1 MLLCTGK
8 LFSQSNTYDY
18 NFSDYFEASDVSL
31 PNTLSLNCSQTS
43 IEFNN
48 YYGRYDFYLNNY
60 NKLPILTIPIN
71 INIWQDNNAG
81 NNWGNSS
88 STINRFYSIIA
99 QVNSFYSN
107 NCQPQYYGVYD
118 PSITQFLSNT
128 KIRFEIQGI
137 YFYTNSTLNITTDS
151 GVLTDYL
158 QNNHPERLNQL
169 NIHITRQDPNSGV
182 IAGYSNGPSS
192 TPLIVT
198 YNKHSNPLNP
208 GIGGDYAFSQH
219 LAHELGHN
227 LSLLHTYDGNN
238 NGLYGP
244 GDACC
249 PETNVISNPDFL
261 DDIFGFN
268 PPNWCG
274 AVNGQVCYHKH
285 QWSCNPSCIPGSS
298 NNMMGGT
305 QNACYFS
312 PKQIAKM
319 YRALCLLPIRKI
331 VKCENYGNNLP
342 KIEVANNESWDFDI
356 WLYNDLVVK
365 AGNTLTI
372 KCKVAFPPG
381 YRLIVEP
388 TAKLILDGG
397 VLTSHG
403 DCNMWQ
409 GIMLHG
415 NINQSQQIINGMPVY
430 QGMVEMKNGAII
442 ENAVNGISTMRRDA
456 NGNID
461 WSSFGGI
468 IRASNSSFLNNKR
481 DVEFMS
487 YPNYNNISFFN
498 NCLFEV
504 NQILKD
510 GPLVKPETRVSM
522 WNIKNVNFRG
532 CTFKYSAGN
541 VYGLN
546 EHGYGIYSIDA
557 KYNVSNYCSS
567 TFFPCPSTSIVNSRF
582 ENLEYGI
589 YATSSNPLFNAN
601 VTNAKFINNI
611 AGGAFYGGMHYPI
624 FSGCHVDVG
633 SPQKSFG
640 LYLQSCKY
648 YKIQNNDFLNSQGY
662 FDCIGIYSTSSGNG
676 AHEIYRNTFS
686 NLKIGIAPQENNSGL
701 TNNDDGLKMN
711 CNTFSFNE
719 YDVAMMGNTPTV
731 AYTQGAQPLPQFLVR
746 NFYGASC
753 GNENQWFI
761 SNSYKAVMHAS
772 NAEPQT
778 RPLPQPDCS
787 DLYVNVIPTS
797 ISYQPSHCPSTFGS
811 SISDIKSQISQLK
824 NTIEILKENYKQQL
838 DGGNTQNLL
847 NFVNSNMS
855 LGNLKNMLLNY
866 SPYLSDDVLLAYLNK
881 AQIPN
886 GHVKELVIANSPVTI
901 EVKNL
906 IDSKNLP
913 NGIKQEIDDAQ
924 KGISPR
930 HIAELNISVHEFQ
943 LQSLISEEITYY
955 LNDTLNANS
964 IDSAIAII
972 KNERREH
979 AACEL
984 VRAYMY
990 KGDYLKATEIIDTL
1004 ETKPEFN
1011 DFCQF
1016 QKLLLELNTSVEKCY
1031 VIIDDPSKRQSLEA
1045 DALDES
1051 KEHACHAQAILK
1063 QVLEYKYEELK
1074 LLPDLQSLRIAAFN
1088 TGELVDDIAQDK
1100 NFGISIYPNPTNNGF
1115 VVNYKNENDKNIT
1128 IKIIDVTGK
1137 LIDSFELSVNS
1148 EKFYETSKLNNS
1160 IYFALFYIDNEM
1172 VKQEK
1177 VLISK

>member
-1 MLLCTGK
+1 MELIRI
-8 LFSQSNTYDY
+8 
-18 NFSDYFEASDVSL
+18 NFSSL
-31 PNTLSLNCSQTS
+31 LHIITCVFLFLISSLINITIAQSSWSPPFYLNHNNDFIIDNVTEKANDCDESS
-43 IEFNN
+43 LEFNN
-48 YYGRYDFYLNNY
+48 KYNRYPFYLNNY
-60 NKLPILTIPIN
+60 VKRPVTIIPIN
-71 INIWQDNNAG
+71 INIWQKSDGSENWQNTSAHIARLEQIVVWLNN
-81 NNWGNSS
+81 
-88 STINRFYSIIA
+88 I
-99 QVNSFYSN
+99 YSN
-107 NCQPQYYGVYD
+107 NCTPSDPLIGVTEL
-118 PSITQFLSNT
+118 PST
-128 KIRFEIQGI
+128 KIYFELNGI
-137 YFYTNSTLNITTDS
+137 YFYQNTSMWGQGSGGSTSAAILNNATATVDP
-151 GVLTDYL
+151 
-158 QNNHPERLNQL
+158 NRLKQL
-169 NIHITRQDPNSGV
+169 NIHITGGSYFGAAGFAVFPTWGNSSHYV
-182 IAGYSNGPSS
+182 VTFNNEANPS
-192 TPLIVT
+192 
-198 YNKHSNPLNP
+198 
-208 GIGGDYAFSQH
+208 GDYAFAVH

-227 LSLLHTYDGNN
+227 LDLHHTYNSDI
-238 NGLYGP
+238 
-244 GDACC
+244 C
-249 PETNVISNPDFL
+249 TQTHPDYL
-261 DDIFGFN
+261 DDVFGSG
-268 PPNWCG
+268 PTAIC
-274 AVNGQVCYHKH
+274 H
-285 QWSCNPSCIPGSS
+285 QQGGWNCDPFALGNTCT
-298 NNMMGGT
+298 NNIMSGT
-305 QNACYFS
+305 QPACYFS

-319 YRALCLLPIRKI
+319 HRALSLKSIRRY

-342 KIEVANNESWDFDI
+342 KVEVVNNETWDFDI

-381 YRLIVEP
+381 HRLIVEP
-388 TAKLILDGG
+388 SAKLILDGG

-504 NQILKD
+504 NQLLKG

-557 KYNVSNYCSS
+557 KYNVSNFCSS
-567 TFFPCPSTSIVNSRF
+567 MFFPCPSTSIINSRF